1 MEKHSDAFEELLD
14 SSWQSFRQ
22 NLVQAY
28 VLSQKGARETASRK
42 TAQSITVE
50 TSKYLEP
57 EVPVAEDLPD
67 PVLRPEFSD
76 SSNESGASGADP
88 QLHHGNSQTLLPSG
102 LQGLTSEEASTV
114 RNRLRLRL
122 GVLPSTKLVS
132 GKSLHEAVVSLG
144 LTRYTEEDMNDL
156 INHLAD
162 FIGLRF
168 ENEKEAN
175 GRATMIGMGNI
186 FGTASQDMKKPVGS
200 AIWEWPAADRDGG
213 HSRPTFQSGR
223 TTFKLVNQQATSTYN
238 VVPPQALIEVFLA
251 RDGEIHK
258 KIFGPR
264 IVTQFKAMREILMAS
279 DTNRLVAELTFVRIN
294 DLAAPPEPTH
304 PLMYIEPLVAI
315 LIVAN
320 GVMIGF
326 QTDPAY
332 EGWTGFFYIELVLF
346 IFLLLEIALRMHL
359 LRWGPYWCGQ
369 DRYWNYFDMF
379 LAGTAMVDLSTQILS
394 EDSFDMFG
402 ASLLRF
408 FRLIRLVR
416 IVKLFRVKFMK
427 DLRLMVKGL
436 VAGVKTLT
444 LAFALLFAVLYVI
457 SGFATITVGN
467 DPKTQAVALDGY
479 FHNIPASMFT
489 AFRCYTGECINEA
502 GQPIPHILAEQFGLP
517 FILAFVASYMLVT
530 MGIFNVIL
538 AVYVDITMRAAKEN
552 DATTAEQYS
561 RESVRIARTT
571 RELLKKFAGA
581 YHQFQNLNEPDI
593 VNAMKSKTRINIDG
607 SAGLFTD
614 DEITENVSINKELF
628 LLVIQDHH
636 AQSLMDDLDLPH
648 DRANLFEIIDAD
660 GSGTLGLPELVQGL
674 LKIRGE
680 INKSDT
686 VAALL
691 ATKAVQNQVSELMEE
706 NSKRMQKLEN
716 ELQLRFADL
725 SFRLTHGNPSVTK
738 RDEPLELLN
747 TSVSRGTSPFD
758 LDLSSKQLG
767 ANPQGFPTLSGLA
780 LPVRPG
786 LQLEEEVPIDDAGST
801 AFEADVTEVASHVV

>member
-1 MEKHSDAFEELLD
+1 MAPDFEELLD
-14 SSWQSFRQ
+14 SSLQNFRQ
-22 NLVQAY
+22 RLLDAY
-28 VLSQKGARETASRK
+28 VLSHDGHGPLGSKVVPKDMETDNVLKPTPSSGTSSQSVSVVRHEYSDVSHEEEAS
-42 TAQSITVE
+42 
-50 TSKYLEP
+50 
-57 EVPVAEDLPD
+57 
-67 PVLRPEFSD
+67 
-76 SSNESGASGADP
+76 
-88 QLHHGNSQTLLPSG
+88 HGDVHTLLPSDLEG
-102 LQGLTSEEASTV
+102 LSTEEANTI

-122 GVLPSTKLVS
+122 GVMPGTKLVS
-132 GKSLHEAVVSLG
+132 GHALHEAVSALG
-144 LTRYTEEDMNDL
+144 LTRYTEEEVNEL
-156 INHLAD
+156 VNHLAD
-162 FIGLRF
+162 FVGLRF
-168 ENEKEAN
+168 RNEKEHG
-175 GRATMIGMGNI
+175 GRPTIIGNI
-186 FGTASQDMKKPVGS
+186 FGAAAEAKKPIGS
-200 AIWEWPAADRDGG
+200 AIWEWPEGETPGRGALR
-213 HSRPTFQSGR
+213 STR
-223 TTFKLVNQQATSTYN
+223 TTFKLVHQQASSSYN
-238 VVPPQALIEVFLA
+238 VVPAEVLIEVFLA

-258 KIFGPR
+258 KIFGAQ
-264 IVTQFKAMREILMAS
+264 VAQFKAMREILMAS
-279 DTNRLVAELTFVRIN
+279 DTNRLVAELTFLRIN

-304 PLMYIEPLVAI
+304 PLMYIEPVVAI
-315 LIVAN
+315 LIVLN

-326 QTDPAY
+326 RTDPAF
-332 EGWTGFFYIELVLF
+332 EDWTGFFYIETAMF
-346 IFLLLEIALRMHL
+346 SFLLLEIALRMHL

-369 DRYWNYFDMF
+369 DRYWNWFDLF
-379 LAGTAMVDLSTQILS
+379 LAGTALVDLSTQLVA

-436 VAGVKTLT
+436 IAGIKTLAM
-444 LAFALLFAVLYVI
+444 AFALLFAVLYVI
-457 SGFATITVGN
+457 SGFAAITVGK
-467 DPKTQAVALDGY
+467 DQRTKDVHLDEY

-489 AFRCYTGECINEA
+489 AFRCFTGECMNEA
-502 GQPIPHILAEQFGLP
+502 GQPITHMLAAQFGLP
-517 FILAFVASYMLVT
+517 FILAYVASYMLVT

-581 YHQFQNLNEPDI
+581 YHQFQNLEEPDI
-593 VNAMKSKTRINIDG
+593 ANALHGKSKSRIDVG
-607 SAGLFTD
+607 SANLFA
-614 DEITENVSINKELF
+614 DEVTENIAISKELF

-691 ATKAVQNQVSELMEE
+691 ATKAVQAQVSDLMQES
-706 NSKRMQKLEN
+706 SKKLEKL
-716 ELQLRFADL
+716 EKEVQLRFADM
-725 SFRLTHGNPSVTK
+725 SFTLNHAKIFAGEAMPTMPTSAINPGV
-738 RDEPLELLN
+738 N
-747 TSVSRGTSPFD
+747 AVNQSP
-758 LDLSSKQLG
+758 SMSAGSAG
-767 ANPQGFPTLSGLA
+767 AENGAEIAHLQGFPSLAGLP

-786 LQLEEEVPIDDAGST
+786 LQLEEE
-801 AFEADVTEVASHVV
+801 ADPKA

>member
-1 MEKHSDAFEELLD
+1 MAPDFEELLD
-14 SSWQSFRQ
+14 RSLQSFRQ
-22 NLVQAY
+22 RLLDAY
-28 VLSQKGARETASRK
+28 LLSHDHGALGSAAPLDMETDGGTFKPAPAPGSSLQSSIVRHEYSDHSEEAS
-42 TAQSITVE
+42 
-50 TSKYLEP
+50 
-57 EVPVAEDLPD
+57 
-67 PVLRPEFSD
+67 
-76 SSNESGASGADP
+76 
-88 QLHHGNSQTLLPSG
+88 HGDVHTLLPSD
-102 LQGLTSEEASTV
+102 LQGLSTEEANTI

-122 GVLPSTKLVS
+122 GVMPGTKLVS
-132 GKSLHEAVVSLG
+132 GHSLHEAVAALG
-144 LTRYTEEDMNDL
+144 LTRYTEEEVNDL
-156 INHLAD
+156 VNHLAD
-162 FIGLRF
+162 FVGLRF
-168 ENEKEAN
+168 TNEKEQG
-175 GRATMIGMGNI
+175 GRPTMIGNI
-186 FGTASQDMKKPVGS
+186 FGAAAEARKPLGS
-200 AIWEWPAADRDGG
+200 AIWEWPEGESPGRGALR
-213 HSRPTFQSGR
+213 STR
-223 TTFKLVNQQATSTYN
+223 TTFKLVQQQPSSSYN
-238 VVPPQALIEVFLA
+238 VVPPEVLIEVFLA

-258 KIFGPR
+258 KIFGAQ
-264 IVTQFKAMREILMAS
+264 VTQFKAMREILMAS

-304 PLMYIEPLVAI
+304 PLMYIEPVVAI
-315 LIVAN
+315 LIVLN

-326 QTDPAY
+326 QTDPAF
-332 EGWTGFFYIELVLF
+332 EDWTGFVYIEMAMF
-346 IFLLLEIALRMHL
+346 SFLLLEIALRMHL

-369 DRYWNYFDMF
+369 DRYWNWFDCF
-379 LAGTAMVDLSTQILS
+379 LAGTALVDLSTQLVA

-436 VAGVKTLT
+436 IAGIKTLA

-457 SGFATITVGN
+457 SGFAAITVGN
-467 DPKTQAVALDGY
+467 DQRTKDVHLDEY

-489 AFRCYTGECINEA
+489 AFRCFTGECINEA
-502 GQPIPHILAEQFGLP
+502 GQPITHMLAAQFGLP
-517 FILAFVASYMLVT
+517 FILAYVASYMLVA

-581 YHQFQNLNEPDI
+581 YHQFQNLEEPDL
-593 VNAMKSKTRINIDG
+593 ADALHGKSKNRIDVG
-607 SAGLFTD
+607 SSAGLFAD
-614 DEITENVSINKELF
+614 EEITENIAISKELF

-636 AQSLMDDLDLPH
+636 AQRLMDDLDLPH

-691 ATKAVQNQVSELMEE
+691 ATKAVQAQVSELMQES
-706 NSKRMQKLEN
+706 SKKLEKL
-716 ELQLRFADL
+716 EKEVQLRFADM
-725 SFRLTHGNPSVTK
+725 SFTLNHAKILAGAEAMPASAITPGVAVKESPSMAGV
-738 RDEPLELLN
+738 EN
-747 TSVSRGTSPFD
+747 GTEIA
-758 LDLSSKQLG
+758 L
-767 ANPQGFPTLSGLA
+767 QGFPSLAGLP
-780 LPVRPG
+780 LPIRPN
-786 LQLEEEVPIDDAGST
+786 LQLEE
-801 AFEADVTEVASHVV
+801 ADPKA